1 MNEQNDNIIELTE
14 LVRQLTQKI
23 DTLEQHIAELETQVQ
38 KINFLSKLLDVEITN
53 LTENDLLLYSSDGK
67 WHNINYTTLLKDQEE
82 TTEIVKKLSELTDV
96 LINSPVDNQV
106 LAYSQSAG
114 KWVNKDANFGGGGTG
129 DLSGYLTK
137 IEAQRTYFPLT
148 GGTINGN
155 VTIKGNLD
163 TSTGN
168 VRFNVNST
176 QVNVYGNM
184 LSTGGITL
192 YNEN

>member
-82 TTEIVKKLSELTDV
+82 TTGIVKKLSELTDV

-114 KWVNKDANFGGGGTG
+114 KWVNKDANFGGGGAG

>member
-1 MNEQNDNIIELTE
+1 MNEYNDNIIELTE

-23 DTLEQHIAELETQVQ
+23 DTLEQHIAELDSQVQ
-38 KINFLSKLLDVEITN
+38 KINHLSKLLDVEITN
-53 LTENDLLLYSSDGK
+53 ITENDVLVYSSDGK
-67 WHNINYTTLLKDQEE
+67 WHNINYTVLLDKEE
-82 TTEIVKKLSELTDV
+82 SPTSVTKLTELSDV

-114 KWVNKDANFGGGGTG
+114 KWVNKDANFGGGGSTG
-129 DLSGYLTK
+129 DLSAYLTK

-148 GGTINGN
+148 GGTITGN
-155 VTIKGNLD
+155 VTIKGNLNV
-163 TSTGN
+163 TTGN
-168 VRFNVNST
+168 IGFNVNST

-192 YNEN
+192 YNEE